1 MEKKSAWVEIKIK
14 AGVWIDPLRL
24 VKAIAEAGYQAR
36 RDDILLTLTGTL
48 VREKGGYL
56 LQMSDVKPEP
66 QVLFVQR
73 DSVVLEDLVG
83 VPVEVEGFYG
93 TQKAGVPMTLRLLK
107 IQKL

>member
-24 VKAIAEAGYQAR
+24 VKAIGEAGYQAR

-48 VREKGGYL
+48 VRENGVYL
-56 LQMSDVKPEP
+56 LQMSDVKPGP
-66 QVLFVQR
+66 QLFSVQG
-73 DSVVLEDLVG
+73 DSVSWEALVG
-83 VPVEVEGFYG
+83 TPVEVEGFYG

>member
-24 VKAIAEAGYQAR
+24 VKAIGEAGYQAR
-36 RDDILLTLTGTL
+36 RDDIVLTLTGTL
-48 VREKGGYL
+48 IKEKSGYL
-56 LQMSDVKPEP
+56 LQVSDAKPGP
-66 QVLFVQR
+66 QVLSVQG
-73 DSVVLEDLVG
+73 DSVAWETLVG

-93 TQKAGVPMTLRLLK
+93 TQKIGTPMTLHLLK